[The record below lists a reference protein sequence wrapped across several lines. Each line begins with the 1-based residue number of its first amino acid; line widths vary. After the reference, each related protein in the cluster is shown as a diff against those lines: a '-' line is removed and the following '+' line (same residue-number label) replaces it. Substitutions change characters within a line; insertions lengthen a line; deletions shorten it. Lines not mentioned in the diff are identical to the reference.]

1 MVFCT
6 LLAVVNYEEI
16 MTDLPIIARIIIVL
30 CLAIIAYVIS
40 YLTPSEDFKP
50 LVFSLGVACH
60 QLIDGIVARYRF
72 H

>member
-1 MVFCT
+1 
-6 LLAVVNYEEI
+6 

-30 CLAIIAYVIS
+30 CLAIIAYTIS
-40 YLTPSEDFKP
+40 YLIPSEEFKP